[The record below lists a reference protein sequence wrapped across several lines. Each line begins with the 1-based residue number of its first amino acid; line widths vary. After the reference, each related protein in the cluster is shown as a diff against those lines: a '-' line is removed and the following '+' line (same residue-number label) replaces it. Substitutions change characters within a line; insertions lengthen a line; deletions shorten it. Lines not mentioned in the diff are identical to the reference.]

1 MTYQEAAAYVA
12 RQPGTPADRETAIR
26 RAMARG
32 QTSTSTSAGRVH
44 APRPVADPAAALAA
58 AGRVVARL
66 AAVRERQALA
76 ANRNAR
82 LAR

>member
-26 RAMARG
+26 RAMAR
-32 QTSTSTSAGRVH
+32 QAPTSAGRVH
-44 APRPVADPAAALAA
+44 APERPRRAADPAAALAA
-58 AGRVVARL
+58 AGRAVARL